1 MKNKKHIM
9 VLDGQENVSKL
20 CLCGSPRVLRVTL
33 RHYYTELRGEH
44 AEVFEIF
51 ILRQFHSFRLQN

>member
-1 MKNKKHIM
+1 M

-20 CLCGSPRVLRVTL
+20 CLCGTPRVLRVTL